1 LTRRR
6 LARYLS
12 RPARRFRAVSGSS
25 PVRTILDLP
34 SGHGRVLRYFRAA
47 FPDAL
52 IAACDVDTDA
62 VDFCARSF
70 AAKPIYSTIDIEAIP
85 LEGTYDL
92 IWCGSLFTHIH
103 ADQWHALL
111 QLFSAHL
118 SDSGLLTRS
127 SSASP
132 TGENNQVLADGQLEV
147 EGVGLRHDAKPRSDL
162 RALRCRV
169 LAEDGERA

>member
-1 LTRRR
+1 MIQVPLHLLPVPLDGL
-6 LARYLS
+6 LANLFDDRHRGHS
-12 RPARRFRAVSGSS
+12 AR
-25 PVRTILDLP
+25 
-34 SGHGRVLRYFRAA
+34 GH
-47 FPDAL
+47 
-52 IAACDVDTDA
+52 
-62 VDFCARSF
+62 
-70 AAKPIYSTIDIEAIP
+70 
-85 LEGTYDL
+85 YDL

-103 ADQWHALL
+103 ADQWRALL